1 MSQFNKINQMLGKL
15 NLQFLWI
22 KMCKIKEKSRLHGK
36 WIRKQPGV
44 EKDLLRNKY
53 ARMRNMRNQIK
64 DEIRKSKARY
74 ENDIAEKSQTS
85 SKVFWSF
92 IRKNWKSKLEWAL
105 FLMIQTTKTQRSILI
120 SRRPTFFKNN
130 LQVCSQKN
138 HLEKLLQLVW
148 ESEKIIINTFTRSCL
163 EKT

>member
-1 MSQFNKINQMLGKL
+1 
-15 NLQFLWI
+15 
-22 KMCKIKEKSRLHGK
+22 MCKIKEKSRLHGK

-85 SKVFWSF
+85 PKVIWSF
-92 IRKNWKSKLEWAL
+92 IRK
-105 FLMIQTTKTQRSILI
+105 
-120 SRRPTFFKNN
+120 KN
-130 LQVCSQKN
+130 
-138 HLEKLLQLVW
+138 
-148 ESEKIIINTFTRSCL
+148 
-163 EKT
+163 

>member
-1 MSQFNKINQMLGKL
+1 MWRDADVADAYSKGSIKPHFSGGVY
-15 NLQFLWI
+15 NLLYIFLT
-22 KMCKIKEKSRLHGK
+22 EKSRLHGK

-92 IRKNWKSKLEWAL
+92 IRKN
-105 FLMIQTTKTQRSILI
+105 
-120 SRRPTFFKNN
+120 
-130 LQVCSQKN
+130 
-138 HLEKLLQLVW
+138 
-148 ESEKIIINTFTRSCL
+148 
-163 EKT
+163 